1 MRCLHL
7 FVLKLIMLVLAQEY
21 NGHKYLKR
29 YIYER
34 AMCDLCQ
41 KTFELEKAYLCQC
54 KLDIHVEFSQCN
66 YYCRRLQTI
75 AFLDCSSICDTN
87 GLFF

>member
-1 MRCLHL
+1 MWRHALFAFAATNY
-7 FVLKLIMLVLAQEY
+7 FVLVQEY

-54 KLDIHVEFSQCN
+54 KLE
-66 YYCRRLQTI
+66 YMCRVQ
-75 AFLDCSSICDTN
+75 
-87 GLFF
+87 